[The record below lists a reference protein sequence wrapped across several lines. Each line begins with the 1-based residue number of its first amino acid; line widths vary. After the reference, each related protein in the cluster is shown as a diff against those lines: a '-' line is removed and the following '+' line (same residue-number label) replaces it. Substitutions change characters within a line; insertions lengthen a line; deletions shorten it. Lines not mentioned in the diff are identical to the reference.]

1 MKYQN
6 NLDIKIKKE
15 FPFFNEH
22 KLDRHIIHNLVE
34 IGSKLH
40 TIECVKIGWQLLG
53 YFDYWE

>member
-22 KLDRHIIHNLVE
+22 KLDRHIIHNL
-34 IGSKLH
+34 GSKMH